1 MKRIFYLFAVPLMTL
16 VACSDFLELDES
28 EYHTVKYQFST
39 FRRVKQNATNVYG
52 YVRDGLAD
60 VEDTMLDV
68 ASDDAV
74 YAWETSNIKRF
85 YDGSWSPINL
95 IDDRWDNLYEAIA
108 AANYFLENCPED
120 FPDAK
125 YQDSYEED
133 LKQLRN
139 YPYEIRALRAYFHF
153 ELLKRYNSIILG
165 KHSFTKEEVNDLKPV
180 SYAEAVGWIVSECD
194 AVIPVLP
201 TTYSGSYYGEV
212 GRVTRGMAQA
222 LKARVL
228 LYAASPL
235 NNPGNDKLPYLKA
248 ALAAKELIDSDIY
261 ELIDEQT
268 TNNASAQGLIFGKLC
283 PLSSN
288 FETANFPIGYEGGN
302 SGVCPSQNLAEAF
315 DMRNGKSFNCND
327 VGHWRNQLNASM
339 RDPRF
344 AKTLLYNGAQFKD
357 QYIQSYIG
365 GRNGQPL
372 DGASPTSYYL
382 YKHIQEETSF
392 VAGNE
397 TYFQHV
403 YPLFRYAEVFLNY
416 AEALSAATRDALFT
430 GTIDVDGK
438 PVEFT
443 LSPLK
448 ALNAVRTRYGMPAL
462 TSVIKLRELR
472 GPSAQRTSR
481 RTRFR
486 RTPFLGSAALE
497 DRIADHADLRTRN
510 YQFERSDLIH
520 PQVDPGTYLA
530 GQDVFLSHRSNRTIQ
545 QPQFDPE
552 YRMELT
558 TT

>member
-39 FRRVKQNATNVYG
+39 FRRVKQNVTNVYG

-462 TSVIKLRELR
+462 TSVINYE
-472 GPSAQRTSR
+472 S
-481 RTRFR
+481 F
-486 RTPFLGSAALE
+486 E
-497 DRIADHADLRTRN
+497 DRLRRERRVELAFEGHRFWDLRRWKIGSQTTRIYGLEITN
-510 YQFERSDLIH
+510 SNGVISFTRKLIQERIWQDKMYFYPIAQTERYNNRNLI
-520 PQVDPGTYLA
+520 QNIGW
-530 GQDVFLSHRSNRTIQ
+530 N
-545 QPQFDPE
+545 
-552 YRMELT
+552 
-558 TT
+558 

>member
-39 FRRVKQNATNVYG
+39 FRRVMQNATNVYG

-462 TSVIKLRELR
+462 TSVINYE
-472 GPSAQRTSR
+472 S
-481 RTRFR
+481 F
-486 RTPFLGSAALE
+486 E
-497 DRIADHADLRTRN
+497 DRLRRERRVELAFEGHRFWDLRRWKIGSQTTRIYGLEITN
-510 YQFERSDLIH
+510 SNGVISFTRKLIQERIWQDKMYFYPIAQTERYNNRNLI
-520 PQVDPGTYLA
+520 QNIGW
-530 GQDVFLSHRSNRTIQ
+530 N
-545 QPQFDPE
+545 
-552 YRMELT
+552 
-558 TT
+558 

>member
-28 EYHTVKYQFST
+28 EYHTVNYQFST

-462 TSVIKLRELR
+462 TSVINYE
-472 GPSAQRTSR
+472 S
-481 RTRFR
+481 F
-486 RTPFLGSAALE
+486 E
-497 DRIADHADLRTRN
+497 DRLRRERRVELAFEGHRFWDLRRWKIGSQTTRIYGLEITN
-510 YQFERSDLIH
+510 SNGVISFTRKLIQERIWQDKMYFYPIAQTERYNNRNLI
-520 PQVDPGTYLA
+520 QNIGW
-530 GQDVFLSHRSNRTIQ
+530 N
-545 QPQFDPE
+545 
-552 YRMELT
+552 
-558 TT
+558 

>member
-39 FRRVKQNATNVYG
+39 FRRVKQHATNVYG

-95 IDDRWDNLYEAIA
+95 IDDRWDHLYEAIA

-462 TSVIKLRELR
+462 TSVINYE
-472 GPSAQRTSR
+472 S
-481 RTRFR
+481 F
-486 RTPFLGSAALE
+486 E
-497 DRIADHADLRTRN
+497 DRLRRERRVELAFEGHRFWDLRRWKIGSQTTRIYGLEITN
-510 YQFERSDLIH
+510 SNGVISFTRKLIQERIWQDKMYFYPIAQTERYNNRNLI
-520 PQVDPGTYLA
+520 QNIGW
-530 GQDVFLSHRSNRTIQ
+530 N
-545 QPQFDPE
+545 
-552 YRMELT
+552 
-558 TT
+558 

>member
-1 MKRIFYLFAVPLMTL
+1 MKRIFYLFAVPLMTV

-28 EYHTVKYQFST
+28 EYHTVKYPRST

-462 TSVIKLRELR
+462 TSVINYE
-472 GPSAQRTSR
+472 S
-481 RTRFR
+481 F
-486 RTPFLGSAALE
+486 E
-497 DRIADHADLRTRN
+497 DRLRRERRVELAFEGHRFWDLRRWKIGSQTTRIYGLEITN
-510 YQFERSDLIH
+510 SNGVISFTRKLIQERIWQDKMYFYPIAQTERYNNRNLI
-520 PQVDPGTYLA
+520 QNIGW
-530 GQDVFLSHRSNRTIQ
+530 N
-545 QPQFDPE
+545 
-552 YRMELT
+552 
-558 TT
+558 

>member
-28 EYHTVKYQFST
+28 EYPTVKYQFST

-462 TSVIKLRELR
+462 TSVINYE
-472 GPSAQRTSR
+472 S
-481 RTRFR
+481 F
-486 RTPFLGSAALE
+486 E
-497 DRIADHADLRTRN
+497 DRLRRERRVELAFEGHRFWDLRRWKIGSQTTRIYGLEITN
-510 YQFERSDLIH
+510 SNGVISFTRKLIQERIWQDKMYFYPIAQTERYNNRNLI
-520 PQVDPGTYLA
+520 QNIGW
-530 GQDVFLSHRSNRTIQ
+530 N
-545 QPQFDPE
+545 
-552 YRMELT
+552 
-558 TT
+558 

>member
-462 TSVIKLRELR
+462 TSVINYE
-472 GPSAQRTSR
+472 S
-481 RTRFR
+481 F
-486 RTPFLGSAALE
+486 E
-497 DRIADHADLRTRN
+497 DRLRRERRVELAFEGHRFWDLRTRN

>member
-120 FPDAK
+120 FPDAQ

-462 TSVIKLRELR
+462 TSVINYE
-472 GPSAQRTSR
+472 S
-481 RTRFR
+481 F
-486 RTPFLGSAALE
+486 E
-497 DRIADHADLRTRN
+497 DRLRRERRVELAFEGHRFWDLRRWKIGSQTTRIYGLEITN
-510 YQFERSDLIH
+510 SNGVISFTRKLIQERIWQDKMYFYPIAQTERYNNRNLI
-520 PQVDPGTYLA
+520 QNIGW
-530 GQDVFLSHRSNRTIQ
+530 N
-545 QPQFDPE
+545 
-552 YRMELT
+552 
-558 TT
+558 

>member
-1 MKRIFYLFAVPLMTL
+1 M
-16 VACSDFLELDES
+16 
-28 EYHTVKYQFST
+28 
-39 FRRVKQNATNVYG
+39 
-52 YVRDGLAD
+52 
-60 VEDTMLDV
+60 
-68 ASDDAV
+68 
-74 YAWETSNIKRF
+74 
-85 YDGSWSPINL
+85 
-95 IDDRWDNLYEAIA
+95 
-108 AANYFLENCPED
+108 
-120 FPDAK
+120 
-125 YQDSYEED
+125 
-133 LKQLRN
+133 
-139 YPYEIRALRAYFHF
+139 RAYFHF

-462 TSVIKLRELR
+462 TSVINYE
-472 GPSAQRTSR
+472 S
-481 RTRFR
+481 F
-486 RTPFLGSAALE
+486 E
-497 DRIADHADLRTRN
+497 DRLRRERRVELAFEGHRFWDLRRWKIGSQTTRIYGLEITN
-510 YQFERSDLIH
+510 SNGVISFTRKLIQERIWQDKMYFYPIAQTERYNNRNLI
-520 PQVDPGTYLA
+520 QNIGW
-530 GQDVFLSHRSNRTIQ
+530 N
-545 QPQFDPE
+545 
-552 YRMELT
+552 
-558 TT
+558 

>member
-39 FRRVKQNATNVYG
+39 FRRVKQKATNVYG

-462 TSVIKLRELR
+462 TSVINYE
-472 GPSAQRTSR
+472 S
-481 RTRFR
+481 F
-486 RTPFLGSAALE
+486 E
-497 DRIADHADLRTRN
+497 DRLRRERRVELAFEGHRFWDLRRWKIGSQTTRIYGLEITN
-510 YQFERSDLIH
+510 SNGVISFTRKLIQERIWQDKMYFYPIAQTERYNNRNLI
-520 PQVDPGTYLA
+520 QNIGW
-530 GQDVFLSHRSNRTIQ
+530 N
-545 QPQFDPE
+545 
-552 YRMELT
+552 
-558 TT
+558 

>member
-430 GTIDVDGK
+430 GTIDVDGI

-462 TSVIKLRELR
+462 TSVINYE
-472 GPSAQRTSR
+472 S
-481 RTRFR
+481 F
-486 RTPFLGSAALE
+486 E
-497 DRIADHADLRTRN
+497 DRLRRERRVELAFEGHRFWDLRRWKIGSQTTRIYGLEITN
-510 YQFERSDLIH
+510 SNGVISFTRKLIQERIWQDKMYFYPIAQTERYNNRNLI
-520 PQVDPGTYLA
+520 QNIGW
-530 GQDVFLSHRSNRTIQ
+530 N
-545 QPQFDPE
+545 
-552 YRMELT
+552 
-558 TT
+558 

>member
-39 FRRVKQNATNVYG
+39 FCRVKQNATNVYG

-462 TSVIKLRELR
+462 TSVINYE
-472 GPSAQRTSR
+472 S
-481 RTRFR
+481 F
-486 RTPFLGSAALE
+486 E
-497 DRIADHADLRTRN
+497 DRLRRERRVELAFEGHRFWDLRRWKIGSQTTRIYGLEITN
-510 YQFERSDLIH
+510 SNGVISFTRKLIQERIWQDKMYFYPIAQTERYNNRNLI
-520 PQVDPGTYLA
+520 QNIGW
-530 GQDVFLSHRSNRTIQ
+530 N
-545 QPQFDPE
+545 
-552 YRMELT
+552 
-558 TT
+558 

>member
-1 MKRIFYLFAVPLMTL
+1 MVKAIVGANWGDEGKGKITDMLAEQSDVVIRFQGGANAGHTIINDYGRFALHILPSGAFYPHITNIIGNGVALDAAKL
-16 VACSDFLELDES
+16 VAELKSITDQG
-28 EYHTVKYQFST
+28 VP
-39 FRRVKQNATNVYG
+39 A
-52 YVRDGLAD
+52 
-60 VEDTMLDV
+60 
-68 ASDDAV
+68 
-74 YAWETSNIKRF
+74 
-85 YDGSWSPINL
+85 PNL
-95 IDDRWDNLYEAIA
+95 IVSERAQLLMPYHV
-108 AANYFLENCPED
+108 L
-120 FPDAK
+120 
-125 YQDSYEED
+125 QDSYEED

-462 TSVIKLRELR
+462 TSVINYE
-472 GPSAQRTSR
+472 S
-481 RTRFR
+481 F
-486 RTPFLGSAALE
+486 E
-497 DRIADHADLRTRN
+497 DRLRRERRVELAFEGHRFWDLRRWKIGSQTTRIYGLEITN
-510 YQFERSDLIH
+510 SNGVISFTRKLIQERIWQDKMYFYPIAQTERYNNRNLI
-520 PQVDPGTYLA
+520 QNIGW
-530 GQDVFLSHRSNRTIQ
+530 N
-545 QPQFDPE
+545 
-552 YRMELT
+552 
-558 TT
+558 